1 MDILECRGEPSS
13 ATATEGTAVYKNSRR
28 QPNLPASA
36 GPGTLVDG
44 VAACTTWRVAM
55 ARGRRT
61 KQHVRQRDPD
71 RVHDAGVDGAFS
83 ARPGIEAS
91 PTKVVRVAGRGD
103 VFVSHSCH
111 GTRHCIWGDVRPRQP
126 HRKKKKAPPPPRV
139 RRVRMASCPND
150 VVAEHRRQ
158 LSVTSAGKPGGQDF
172 IVDRGGTMSVRF
184 LFPTPQIDR
193 FGSREAGDGR
203 RRETQHCLT
212 PRHPHAGRGKKKRGI
227 QKGSKHRPNSGWSS

>member
-61 KQHVRQRDPD
+61 KQHVRQRDLTGSTTQVLM
-71 RVHDAGVDGAFS
+71 VHSQPGPAS
-83 ARPGIEAS
+83 RLARPRWFGSRGVVMCSSRIRAMAPGIAS
-91 PTKVVRVAGRGD
+91 G
-103 VFVSHSCH
+103 
-111 GTRHCIWGDVRPRQP
+111 GDVRPRQP
-126 HRKKKKAPPPPRV
+126 HRKKKKAPPPQRA

-158 LSVTSAGKPGGQDF
+158 LSVTSAGKPGGQDS

-184 LFPTPQIDR
+184 LFPTPQFDR

-212 PRHPHAGRGKKKRGI
+212 PRHPHAGRGKKKRHPKRV
-227 QKGSKHRPNSGWSS
+227 QTPP